1 MAGIARDYITSARQ
15 LASIGSYCKA
25 IDFYILAFEQNPQLK
40 SLLEEE
46 FSSVLVKCNEILVEE
61 KNIKKIIANFT
72 KAINLFPENIFFI
85 NEAGRHLFMFGF
97 YEEAWRQFQLALTT
111 DSGSV
116 SAEKNLNTV
125 KNLLIERWHF
135 RMLNDNVRNESY
147 RAAIHEKIK
156 PKKTRVFDLGTGTG
170 LLAMYATECKPLAI
184 TACDSSA
191 VMTTLTEC
199 VLAENRLL
207 MSVAV
212 KNKMSTEMTAS
223 DIGTKCSLLITEL
236 FDAGLFGEHIL
247 QALDHAWENLLTDDA
262 EIVPKKAEFFIVG
275 AHSELLNA
283 KYQLRQMTRNILKL
297 HPLLHVRV
305 FANNETYDCE
315 DVYMYKDLKYMTKP
329 QSVIKID
336 FNSLEDIK
344 EKLYN
349 SDTKYIVKCKALES
363 GQINTY
369 IGWFNLDLTENI
381 SITTDPT
388 NEGRANAWQ
397 QAVFFDTVPMD
408 VKKDETITLDFRLKS
423 ERLTLMPEIPCEVI
437 RVSPDAL
444 RFLNDTDYV
453 KMIKNCIGMTCIYL
467 GQTTDLSEVD
477 IIDLNPFPLFGF
489 LMLQRGIKSLVC
501 YAKTREDEDFIIT
514 ALGTNDMKLSNVTI
528 LIGDQW
534 SPGET
539 LSKMKFHVIFVNLL
553 ELCGDIDMRF
563 KEMAQ
568 NLKNSHLIPGG
579 LFMPSSITLM
589 GQIVNSKWLDVSN
602 RVNDK
607 NLGYVV
613 SKYVNQYQV
622 SQNFHL
628 DYTHLEY
635 RPLTDPVVIGICN
648 HMTPEVLNV
657 PVIDDGDANAL
668 LCWYEIELV
677 NGYKTISTKRPFSFI
692 DGTAFLANPPIP
704 LVSGGIANILRC
716 VDSDGSYKFLI
727 DDENT

>member
-1 MAGIARDYITSARQ
+1 MAGIARDYITYARQ
-15 LASIGSYCKA
+15 LASTGRYCKA
-25 IDFYILAFEQNPQLK
+25 IDLYVLAFEKNPQLK
-40 SLLEEE
+40 SPLEEE
-46 FSSVLVKCNEILVEE
+46 FSAVLVKCNEILVEE
-61 KNIKKIIANFT
+61 NNIKKIMANFT

-97 YEEAWRQFQLALTT
+97 YEEAWRQFQQALTT

-147 RAAIHEKIK
+147 RAAIHEKIT

-184 TACDSSA
+184 TACDGSS

-207 MSVAV
+207 MSVV
-212 KNKMSTEMTAS
+212 VRNKMSTEMTAS

-283 KYQLRQMTRNILKL
+283 KYQLRQASKNFLKL
-297 HPLLHVRV
+297 HPHLHVHV
-305 FANNETYDCE
+305 LANNETYDCE
-315 DVYMYKDLKYMTKP
+315 DVYMFKDLKYMTEP
-329 QSVIKID
+329 QSVIEID

-344 EKLYN
+344 KKLYN
-349 SDTKYIVKCKALES
+349 SDTKYIAKANALES

-369 IGWFNLDLTENI
+369 IGWFNLHMTENI

-388 NEGRANAWQ
+388 NEGRASAWQ
-397 QAVFFDTVPMD
+397 QAIFFDSVPMD
-408 VKKDETITLDFRLKS
+408 VKKDETLTLDFRLKS
-423 ERLTLMPEIPCEVI
+423 ERLTLMPEMPCEVI
-437 RVSPDAL
+437 RISPDVL
-444 RFLNDTDYV
+444 RFLNDTDYM

-467 GQTTDLSEVD
+467 GQMTDMSEVS

-489 LMLQRGIKSLVC
+489 LMHQRGIKSLVC
-501 YAKTREDEDFIIT
+501 YAKTLDDKEFIET
-514 ALGTNDMKLSNVTI
+514 VFGANHMDLSNVTI
-528 LIGDQW
+528 LVGDIW
-534 SPGET
+534 SLET
-539 LSKMKFHVIFVNLL
+539 FSDVKFHVIFVNLL
-553 ELCGDIDMRF
+553 ELCGDIDMKF
-563 KEMAQ
+563 KEIAQ
-568 NLKNSHLIPGG
+568 YLKNSHLMQGG

-602 RVNDK
+602 RAYDK
-607 NLGYVV
+607 NLGYTV
-613 SKYVNQYQV
+613 SKYVNRYQV
-622 SQNFHL
+622 SQNYHL

-635 RPLTDPVVIGICN
+635 KPLTNPAVIGICN
-648 HMTPEVLNV
+648 NMTPEVLNL

-668 LCWYEIELV
+668 LCWYDIELV
-677 NGYKTISTKRPFSFI
+677 KGYEFISTKRPFSFV

-716 VDSDGSYKFLI
+716 VDSDGLYKFLI
-727 DDENT
+727 DNENT